1 MKQVTKI
8 IIGLV
13 GFTSIG
19 LLTYYVVTNNKNSI
33 TTEIKITNPEQDT
46 VATALVVNGAISEN
60 VITAMGL
67 AGETFAKT
75 NVEGVF
81 SNSTND
87 KMMVIK
93 EDIWKKLIQ
102 KAQTKFPD
110 IAKDCNQKYEIS
122 ELSEY
127 KFIGLLSYFADPNEI
142 KVSTAYEAIE
152 IQKGKATVL
161 VGGNMCCDC
170 EGEEAVTQQIDAVI
184 VE

>member
-13 GFTSIG
+13 SITSIG
-19 LLTYYVVTNNKNSI
+19 LIYFYLVSNDKNSI
-33 TTEIKITNPEQDT
+33 TTEKTITNPEQDT

-60 VITAMGL
+60 IISAMGL
-67 AGETFAKT
+67 AGEKFSKT
-75 NVEGVF
+75 DVEGVF

-87 KMMVIK
+87 KMLVIK
-93 EDIWKKLIQ
+93 EDIWNKLIQ
-102 KAQTKFPD
+102 KAQTKFPE

-127 KFIGLLSYFADPNEI
+127 KFIGLLTYFADAKDI
-142 KVSTAYEAIE
+142 KVSTAYKAIE
-152 IQKGKATVL
+152 IKKGKANVVL
-161 VGGNMCCDC
+161 GGYICCDC
-170 EGEEAVTQQIDAVI
+170 DGEEAVTQQIDAVI